1 MTMRKFLPLLAAATA
16 AAALATGCVT
26 NGAITTLDLTDTNGE
41 TLQSVSEWD
50 PGESHTYSMPTL
62 PDGCEVNIVSSDPSL
77 LSAELSEG
85 TLTLTAENTGKAIL
99 TVEVALDGNT
109 FSKSY
114 EMQISDRQL
123 QVGVTLIDSR
133 TIADPSSLEDSFRP
147 AQPSLGGAVFA
158 DNFLELQVGN
168 QATLQFTG
176 FDATGGEPVPVQS
189 AVTVRTASEETG
201 FDGTYYLSGD
211 RVVLQC
217 PRAGQYTLELLA
229 VCDGYPDTP
238 VTLTISVS
246 EPNQTL
252 SLSAKGFDPYAP
264 VIEVGGSVT
273 IDVETLS
280 EESTLAVTADGT
292 VATAA
297 VTENGRVTI
306 TAVTEGTGSVTI
318 TATAPG
324 YADTSL
330 TIPVESV
337 PELIPLTILGDRLE
351 RNNVV
356 QLAVGETVELTVL
369 NPDEGTLTRQIADVE
384 IVEAVQKSNK
394 LELTGLSAGE
404 TTITLTCE
412 RGGYTTN
419 EKVLTVRVTE
429 E

>member
-50 PGESHTYSMPTL
+50 PGESHTYSMPAL

-114 EMQISDRQL
+114 EVQISDRQL

-133 TIADPSSLEDSFRP
+133 TIADPSSLQ
-147 AQPSLGGAVFA
+147 A
-158 DNFLELQVGN
+158 GN

-189 AVTVRTASEETG
+189 AVTVRAASEETG
-201 FDGTYYLSGD
+201 FDGMYYLSGD

-229 VCDGYPDTP
+229 VCDGSPDTP

-369 NPDEGTLTRQIADVE
+369 NPDEGTLTRQIADEE

-404 TTITLTCE
+404 TTITLTYE

>member
-1 MTMRKFLPLLAAATA
+1 M
-16 AAALATGCVT
+16 
-26 NGAITTLDLTDTNGE
+26 
-41 TLQSVSEWD
+41 
-50 PGESHTYSMPTL
+50 
-62 PDGCEVNIVSSDPSL
+62 
-77 LSAELSEG
+77 
-85 TLTLTAENTGKAIL
+85 
-99 TVEVALDGNT
+99 
-109 FSKSY
+109 
-114 EMQISDRQL
+114 
-123 QVGVTLIDSR
+123 
-133 TIADPSSLEDSFRP
+133 
-147 AQPSLGGAVFA
+147 
-158 DNFLELQVGN
+158 
-168 QATLQFTG
+168 
-176 FDATGGEPVPVQS
+176 
-189 AVTVRTASEETG
+189 
-201 FDGTYYLSGD
+201 
-211 RVVLQC
+211 
-217 PRAGQYTLELLA
+217 
-229 VCDGYPDTP
+229 
-238 VTLTISVS
+238 
-246 EPNQTL
+246 
-252 SLSAKGFDPYAP
+252 
-264 VIEVGGSVT
+264 T

-356 QLAVGETVELTVL
+356 QLAVGETMELTVL